1 MTDYTELVARL
12 SEMCCNID
20 DEAAA
25 AIEQLSTEREALR
38 EALDYIGSRVY
49 NELPYYKPGSDEEVV
64 LRLIAK
70 RAFDVL
76 GEQEEKP

>member
-25 AIEQLSTEREALR
+25 AIEHLMTDIEGLR
-38 EALDYIGSRVY
+38 GALDFCGSLASE
-49 NELPYYKPGSDEEVV
+49 ELSYHEVGTAAEVV
-64 LRLIAK
+64 LRHISK
-70 RAFDVL
+70 RACAAL
-76 GEQEEKP
+76 SEQKP